1 MAILKKSVFLLFIIT
16 ILLVGCSSGKGGTKT
31 TEKDVVQA
39 TEDTYKDYYGTYYK
53 VQAGQLDGN
62 YFDDYETVP
71 LEDFHDSET
80 IQLKSDGTYITKYD
94 SYTQDGILFSKTTSK
109 YAYKFDGFNVV
120 RNRNINE
127 NNFKSQ
133 KSILL
138 YDGEHYF
145 KESVL
150 QEYVDAGA
158 TVLKEDEGSIVYDI
172 TKWRIA
178 NNERDGEENH
188 LENDFVTVDGLLISV
203 NYYYDSDETK
213 VSVYEKR

>member
-1 MAILKKSVFLLFIIT
+1 
-16 ILLVGCSSGKGGTKT
+16 
-31 TEKDVVQA
+31 
-39 TEDTYKDYYGTYYK
+39 
-53 VQAGQLDGN
+53 
-62 YFDDYETVP
+62 
-71 LEDFHDSET
+71 
-80 IQLKSDGTYITKYD
+80 
-94 SYTQDGILFSKTTSK
+94 
-109 YAYKFDGFNVV
+109 VV

-158 TVLKEDEGSIVYDI
+158 TVLKEDEDSIVYDI
-172 TKWRIA
+172 TKWRIE
-178 NNERDGEENH
+178 NNEGDAEENH